1 MKITCCIAS
10 RGRPAALVGVVMAAH
25 RLKSSDHP
33 VNFLLGMDSDDPDV
47 PVVRDIIHGAAP
59 VDFSIG
65 TEPPLTR
72 GSIENRML
80 KRAIEEGA
88 DAVTFLTDRTF
99 IITPQWDAVM
109 AHACMAVPKRV
120 VWWSCPED
128 PGCVIPIIPRQY
140 AEVIDCTWDQG
151 IHPFWWSDTYQQ
163 EIDLMINGMPSLKIN
178 AYYSGARSTTNN
190 GRDFKFWLDV
200 FIAMRPKR
208 RAQARVYA
216 EHLGIPWPDQTKV
229 EDYFARYD
237 ATLAKRCEEFEK
249 TFGDDRPPSEAYL
262 RAKANAELLLS
273 DEGNT

>member
-25 RLKSSDHP
+25 RLKSGDHP
-33 VNFLLGMDSDDPDV
+33 VNFLLGMDNDDPDLSKV
-47 PVVRDIIHGAAP
+47 ISILDGAAP
-59 VDFSIG
+59 VEVSTGLGI
-65 TEPPLTR
+65 PATR
-72 GSIENRML
+72 GLIENRML

-88 DAVTFLTDRTF
+88 EAVTFLTDRTF

-109 AHACMAVPKRV
+109 AHACMSVPKRV

-128 PGCVIPIIPRQY
+128 SGCVIPIIPRQY
-140 AEVIDCTWDQG
+140 AEVIDCKWDEG
-151 IHPFWWSDTYQQ
+151 VHPFWWSDTYQQ

-208 RAQARVYA
+208 RAQAKVYA
-216 EHLGIPWPDQTKV
+216 EHLGIPWPDQARA

-237 ATLAKRCEEFEK
+237 AALAKRCEEFEK
-249 TFGDDRPPSEAYL
+249 TFGDERPPSEAYS
-262 RAKANAELLLS
+262 RAKAKAELLLKGI
-273 DEGNT
+273 EI